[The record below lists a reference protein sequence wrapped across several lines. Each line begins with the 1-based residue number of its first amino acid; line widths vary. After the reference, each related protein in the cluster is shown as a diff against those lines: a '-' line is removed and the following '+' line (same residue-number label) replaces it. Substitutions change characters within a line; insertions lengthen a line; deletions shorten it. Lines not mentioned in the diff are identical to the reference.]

1 MATLTS
7 DAQVTVQRT
16 ADPAVLPSTGTSGA
30 GRSASARSE
39 PLRVLMV
46 CNLFTMPYRVMRCAH
61 AAGARIWVLG
71 NEGARGITYSRYCQ
85 KFSLA
90 KSPFDGESRSETAAE
105 INRHVEELHIDL
117 VMPGDAPSTRTLIAL
132 RDGVRARCFP
142 MPDLY
147 WFDRLNNKWEF
158 RNICQGL
165 GIRCPPTRLLAD
177 RDAVIGEI
185 VAGRRTL
192 PAIAKPINL
201 EGGHGVIKL
210 DRGDAIRQARA
221 IDYTP
226 VLLQDFIEGEDIGAS
241 VYCESGQ
248 VLSFIAHR
256 LARKIYATFRSEEIE
271 SAVTKLMD
279 FAGSDGVYNFDM
291 RRTAEGLIY
300 FLECN
305 PRIFYKIN
313 LSMVAG
319 INFTQR
325 GIAPGAAMPASVPN
339 GRRVRM
345 PMAFA
350 ADVYKPW
357 TLSVWDLAMMK
368 YLYADPMPMVRE
380 WLRIDWED

>member
-16 ADPAVLPSTGTSGA
+16 ADPAVLRWTGSNGA
-30 GRSASARSE
+30 GRSSIGKSD

-61 AAGARIWVLG
+61 EAGARVWVLG
-71 NEGARGITYSRYCQ
+71 NEGASGIKYSRYCQ
-85 KFSLA
+85 EFSQA
-90 KSPFDGESRSETAAE
+90 ESQFDGQPRSETAAE
-105 INRHVEELHIDL
+105 INRHVEEFHIDL
-117 VMPGDAPSTRTLIAL
+117 VMPGDASSTRTLIAL
-132 RDGVRARCFP
+132 KDSVRARCFP
-142 MPDLY
+142 MPDLC

-158 RNICQGL
+158 ACICQSL
-165 GIRCPPTRLLAD
+165 GIRCPPTRLLPD
-177 RDAVIGEI
+177 RDAVISEI
-185 VAGRRTL
+185 VAGRQPL

-210 DRGDAIRQARA
+210 DRGDAIRQAQA
-221 IDYTP
+221 IDYAP

-256 LARKIYATFRSEEIE
+256 LARKIYSTFHSQEIE
-271 SAVTKLMD
+271 NAVTNLMAY
-279 FAGSDGVYNFDM
+279 AGSDGVYNFDM
-291 RRTAEGLIY
+291 RRTADGGVY

-319 INFTQR
+319 INFTLR
-325 GIAPGAAMPASVPN
+325 GITPGGAIPASVPD

-345 PMAFA
+345 PLAFA
-350 ADVYKPW
+350 ADLFKPW
-357 TLSVWDLAMMK
+357 TLSLRDLAMMK
-368 YLYADPMPMVRE
+368 YLYSDPIPMVRE